1 MFFAKSDKSSN
12 RFRELMITNKISK
25 VYLARVRGNFEK
37 CKNIE
42 KNEIEIKNMIYCVS
56 NIDALW
62 ECSE

>member
-1 MFFAKSDKSSN
+1 
-12 RFRELMITNKISK
+12 MITNKISK

-37 CKNIE
+37 CKNI
-42 KNEIEIKNMIYCVS
+42 KNNEIEVKNMIYCIS